1 MNAGDPWEW
10 YFEIPPVSRA
20 FLTVSF
26 ATAAACALEL
36 VSPLTLYFNY
46 ALIFEKGQLWR
57 LVTHFCFFGMFSLD
71 FLFNMYFLVRYCR
84 LLEENSF
91 RGRTA
96 DFVAFLAFG
105 MGCMTLIAPFV
116 NIPFFGS
123 SLTFTMVYVWGRQNE
138 SVRMSFL
145 GLFSFNAPYLPWVL
159 LLFSLMLGYSATVL
173 RDLIGIAVGHVYFY
187 FDDVFP
193 RVAEI
198 RRWERRYY
206 LRWTDWFP
214 PPADEIGIQV
224 DAARIAH
231 APPGQPPEPGQ
242 EVGPENAQGMAP
254 GMAPEIA
261 PAEIAPAPAPTTAP
275 APGEATQGGRADG
288 ADRARESDS
297 DAEADDAE
305 AGGGAAAQ
313 GLRHRR
319 G

>member
-1 MNAGDPWEW
+1 
-10 YFEIPPVSRA
+10 
-20 FLTVSF
+20 
-26 ATAAACALEL
+26 
-36 VSPLTLYFNY
+36 
-46 ALIFEKGQLWR
+46 
-57 LVTHFCFFGMFSLD
+57 MFSLD

-96 DFVAFLAFG
+96 DFVAFLVFG

-198 RRWERRYY
+198 RGWERRHY
-206 LRWTDWFP
+206 LRFTDWFP

-224 DAARIAH
+224 DTARIAL
-231 APPGQPPEPGQ
+231 APAGQPPDPGQ
-242 EVGPENAQGMAP
+242 EQAPNAQ
-254 GMAPEIA
+254 
-261 PAEIAPAPAPTTAP
+261 PAPASSPAP
-275 APGEATQGGRADG
+275 ALAPGAGEAAADG
-288 ADRARESDS
+288 AREPDS
-297 DAEADDAE
+297 DAEADGAE
-305 AGGGAAAQ
+305 AGAGAT

-319 G
+319 D